1 MVLLRLG
8 NKNLSAQGLHHDY
21 GETEV
26 SERKKFLF
34 GLLAVFIIAASVVT
48 RATIGG
54 VIEQYNIPLSEWTT
68 SMYVIQSSMILF
80 IAWSLLCCWQS
91 RWEFIS
97 LAAKSSK

>member
-48 RATIGG
+48 RR
-54 VIEQYNIPLSEWTT
+54 PS
-68 SMYVIQSSMILF
+68 
-80 IAWSLLCCWQS
+80 
-91 RWEFIS
+91 
-97 LAAKSSK
+97 AAL

>member
-1 MVLLRLG
+1 M
-8 NKNLSAQGLHHDY
+8 SAQGLHHDY

-26 SERKKFLF
+26 SEREEITLF

-68 SMYVIQSSMILF
+68 SMYVIQSSMIF
-80 IAWSLLCCWQS
+80 VYSLVFTVL
-91 RWEFIS
+91 
-97 LAAKSSK
+97 LAIPLGIYFLGGEEQ